1 MSENSNELI
10 TEYKDQ
16 IRILKQEVSE
26 LQDAGKSKDSAN
38 KRCLQKLEYANED
51 LEKEQNKVKE
61 LEKKLKDTKKT
72 NKMLVEHP

>member
-1 MSENSNELI
+1 MTDTSHELI
-10 TEYKDQ
+10 NEYKDQ
-16 IRILKQEVSE
+16 IRILKQEVAE